1 MPVITDTVT
10 KSKTGVMPELA
21 WQTVLYNY
29 ECHSFDEAIEQIMLA
44 IKCTE
49 QTASQYAMTAH
60 NLGCV
65 AVFKG
70 TKEKCEQVADVL
82 GSIGLNVKVM
92 Q

>member
-1 MPVITDTVT
+1 MTTVVEMIGTTIMPTLV
-10 KSKTGVMPELA
+10 
-21 WQTVLYNY
+21 WQTVLYNC
-29 ECHSFDEAIEQIMLA
+29 ECHTFDEVIEQIMLA

-49 QTASQYAMTAH
+49 QTASQYANTAH
-60 NLGCV
+60 DLGSV
-65 AVFKG
+65 AVYKG